1 MTEMSEKQ
9 IDEFS
14 GVETTGHEWDG
25 IRELNNPMPR
35 WWVWTFYATILWAV
49 GYAMAYPAIP
59 MITSTTKGLL
69 GFSSRA
75 ELQQDLDL
83 AKAGQIRFD
92 DMIAAKSVQEI
103 DADPA
108 LREFAIA
115 GGASAFKVNCA
126 PCHGSGASGGPGF
139 PNLNDDD
146 WLWGGDLD
154 SIHTTISHGIRFDTD
169 ADTHV
174 SEMPAFAEMLDRS
187 QIEQVAAYVWG
198 LTNTPTDPARAEAG
212 KQIFLDNCAACHGED
227 GKGKVD
233 MGAPN
238 LADAIWLKG
247 AGEDAIARQVSTPK
261 HGMMPGWSARL
272 GDTTVKELTVFV
284 HSLGGGT

>member
-1 MTEMSEKQ
+1 MSEKH
-9 IDEFS
+9 IDEIS

-35 WWVWTFYATILWAV
+35 WWVWTFYATILWAI
-49 GYAMAYPAIP
+49 GYAIAYPAIP
-59 MITSTTKGLL
+59 MITSATKGYF

-83 AKAGQIRFD
+83 AKASQTKFH
-92 DMIAAKSVQEI
+92 DMIAAKTVQEI

-154 SIHTTISHGIRFDTD
+154 AIQTTITHGIRFDGD
-169 ADTHV
+169 SDTHV
-174 SEMPAFAEMLDRS
+174 SEMPAFVDMLDKD
-187 QIEQVAAYVWG
+187 QIRQVAAYVWS
-198 LTNTPTDPARAEAG
+198 LTNKPSDEALVEPG
-212 KQIFLDNCAACHGED
+212 KQLFIDNCAACHGED
-227 GKGKVD
+227 AKGKPD
-233 MGAPN
+233 MGAPD

-247 AGEDAIARQVSTPK
+247 RGEDAIARQVAAPK
-261 HGMMPGWSARL
+261 HGVMPAWSARL
-272 GDTTVKELTVFV
+272 GGTTVKELTVFV
-284 HSLGGGT
+284 HALGGGK

>member
-1 MTEMSEKQ
+1 MSEKH
-9 IDEFS
+9 IDEIS

-35 WWVWTFYATILWAV
+35 WWVWTFYVTILWAV
-49 GYAMAYPAIP
+49 AYAVAYPAIP
-59 MITSTTKGLL
+59 MITSATKGYL

-75 ELQQDLDL
+75 ELQQDLNQ
-83 AKAGQIRFD
+83 AKVAQTKFH
-92 DMIAAKSVQEI
+92 DMIAAKTVQEI
-103 DADPA
+103 DADPS

-154 SIHTTISHGIRFDTD
+154 SIQATIAHGVRYEAD

-174 SEMPAFAEMLDRS
+174 SEMPAFRDMLDLV
-187 QIEQVAAYVWG
+187 QTKQVAAYVWS
-198 LTNTPTDPARAEAG
+198 LTNTPSDASGAEAG

-227 GKGKVD
+227 AKGKLE

-247 AGEDAIARQVSTPK
+247 SGEDAIVRQVMAPR
-261 HGMMPGWSARL
+261 HGVMPAWAGRL
-272 GDTTVKELTVFV
+272 GDTAVKELTVFV
-284 HSLGGGT
+284 HSLGGGQ

>member
-1 MTEMSEKQ
+1 
-9 IDEFS
+9 
-14 GVETTGHEWDG
+14 
-25 IRELNNPMPR
+25 
-35 WWVWTFYATILWAV
+35 
-49 GYAMAYPAIP
+49 
-59 MITSTTKGLL
+59 
-69 GFSSRA
+69 
-75 ELQQDLDL
+75 
-83 AKAGQIRFD
+83 
-92 DMIAAKSVQEI
+92 MIAAKTVQEI
-103 DADPA
+103 AADPA

-126 PCHGSGASGGPGF
+126 PCHSSGASGGPGF

-154 SIHTTISHGIRFDTD
+154 SIHATISHGIRFDTD
-169 ADTHV
+169 PDTHV
-174 SEMPAFAEMLDRS
+174 SEMPAFAEMLDRA
-187 QIEQVAAYVWG
+187 QIGQVAAYVWG
-198 LTNTPTDPARAEAG
+198 MTNTPSDSARAASG

-227 GKGKVD
+227 GRGKVD

-247 AGEDAIARQVSTPK
+247 RGEDAIARQVGAPK

>member
-1 MTEMSEKQ
+1 MSEKQ

-174 SEMPAFAEMLDRS
+174 SEMPAFAEMLDRT